1 MILIGTSTVIYLWL
15 PFAAVIFA
23 GIGNALFYIGGGTI
37 SLSLIPRKATA
48 PGIFVAPGA
57 LGVLVGTLLG
67 KSGNFSAWPLLLALI
82 GLSTGFIDIGF
93 RSGCGY
99 SRMAVVSIFLSAKR
113 QEDADVIGCYEQ
125 LLLPAWIAH
134 I

>member
-1 MILIGTSTVIYLWL
+1 VDAACLAVLFSITNQQAFDIKIIVYLFIIYNLLAFGLQMVFGYISDRFQVPRLFALLGMILIGTLTVIYLWL
-15 PFAAVIFA
+15 PFAAVIFT

-67 KSGNFSAWPLLLALI
+67 KSGNF
-82 GLSTGFIDIGF
+82 
-93 RSGCGY
+93 
-99 SRMAVVSIFLSAKR
+99 
-113 QEDADVIGCYEQ
+113 
-125 LLLPAWIAH
+125 
-134 I
+134 